1 MMNNTIRNIQLT
13 AVIFVLLSTIFAFFL
28 EVKEMYDN
36 RNIEL
41 ADLLLMFIYI
51 EVIGLVR
58 SYWETR
64 AVRITYPLVI
74 AITALARFIIL
85 QDKESDPTNLIY
97 ISLAILIVAISTVII
112 KFRNSKYLKID
123 NSRSGKL

>member
-1 MMNNTIRNIQLT
+1 MNSTIRNIQLV
-13 AVIFVLLSTIFAFFL
+13 AVLFVLFSTIIAFFL
-28 EVKEMYDN
+28 EVKDMYIRKD
-36 RNIEL
+36 IDL

-64 AVRITYPLVI
+64 SIRISYPLVI

-85 QDKESDPTNLIY
+85 QDKEGDPSNLIY
-97 ISLAILIVAISTVII
+97 ISTAILIVAIATVVIRL
-112 KFRNSKYLKID
+112 RNSKYLRLDKSKS
-123 NSRSGKL
+123 NEL

>member
-1 MMNNTIRNIQLT
+1 MNSTIRNIQLV
-13 AVIFVLLSTIFAFFL
+13 AVLFVLISTVIAFFL
-28 EVKEMYDN
+28 EVRDMYIN
-36 RNIEL
+36 RDIEL

-64 AVRITYPLVI
+64 SIRISYPLVI

-85 QDKESDPTNLIY
+85 QDKEGDPTNLIY
-97 ISLAILIVAISTVII
+97 ISGAILIVALATVVVR
-112 KFRNSKYLKID
+112 FRNSKFLNLDKSKS
-123 NSRSGKL
+123 NEL

>member
-1 MMNNTIRNIQLT
+1 MNNTIRNIQLT
-13 AVIFVLLSTIFAFFL
+13 AVLFVLISTVIAFLL

-64 AVRITYPLVI
+64 AVRISYPLVI

-85 QDKESDPTNLIY
+85 QDKEGDPTNLLY
-97 ISLAILIVAISTVII
+97 ISGAILIVALATVVVR
-112 KFRNSKYLKID
+112 FRNSKFLNLDKSKS
-123 NSRSGKL
+123 NEL

>member
-1 MMNNTIRNIQLT
+1 MNNSIRNIQLV
-13 AVIFVLLSTIFAFFL
+13 AVVIVLISTIIAFFL
-28 EVKEMYDN
+28 EMKEMYDV
-36 RNIEL
+36 RDITL

-51 EVIGLVR
+51 EIIGLVR

-97 ISLAILIVAISTVII
+97 ISLAILIVALATVII
-112 KFRNSKYLKID
+112 RFRNSRYLKIEKTKAGD
-123 NSRSGKL
+123 L

>member
-1 MMNNTIRNIQLT
+1 MNQTIRNIQLT
-13 AVIFVLLSTIFAFFL
+13 AVLIVLASTIIAFFL
-28 EVKEMYDN
+28 EITEMYMN
-36 RNIEL
+36 RDITL

-85 QDKESDPTNLIY
+85 QDKESDPSNLIY
-97 ISLAILIVAISTVII
+97 ISVAILIVAIATVII
-112 KFRNSKYLKID
+112 RFRNSKYLKIEK
-123 NSRSGKL
+123 SKSGEL

>member
-1 MMNNTIRNIQLT
+1 
-13 AVIFVLLSTIFAFFL
+13 
-28 EVKEMYDN
+28 MYIN
-36 RNIEL
+36 RDIEL

-64 AVRITYPLVI
+64 SIRISYPLVI

-85 QDKESDPTNLIY
+85 QDKEGDPANLIY
-97 ISLAILIVAISTVII
+97 ISTAILIVAIATVII
-112 KFRNSKYLKID
+112 RLRNSKYLKLD
-123 NSRSGKL
+123 KSKSNEL

>member
-1 MMNNTIRNIQLT
+1 MNQTIRNIQLT
-13 AVIFVLLSTIFAFFL
+13 AVLIVLISTIVAFFL
-28 EVKEMYDN
+28 EMKDMYVN
-36 RNIEL
+36 RDITL

-85 QDKESDPTNLIY
+85 QDKESDPSNLIY
-97 ISLAILIVAISTVII
+97 ISVAILIVAIATVII
-112 KFRNSKYLKID
+112 RFRNSKYLKIEK
-123 NSRSGKL
+123 SKSGEL

>member
-1 MMNNTIRNIQLT
+1 MSKTIRNIQLT
-13 AVIFVLLSTIFAFFL
+13 AVLILLISTVIAFII
-28 EVKEMYDN
+28 EMKTMYEN
-36 RNIEL
+36 QTITL

-51 EVIGLVR
+51 EVIGLVK

-97 ISLAILIVAISTVII
+97 ISLAILIVALATVII
-112 KFRNSKYLKID
+112 RFRNSKFLKIEK
-123 NSRSGKL
+123 SKSGEL

>member
-1 MMNNTIRNIQLT
+1 MNKTIRNIQLT
-13 AVIFVLLSTIFAFFL
+13 AVLVVLISTVIAFFL
-28 EVKEMYDN
+28 EIKEMYVN
-36 RNIEL
+36 QNITL

-51 EVIGLVR
+51 EVIGLVK

-85 QDKESDPTNLIY
+85 QDKESDPANLIY
-97 ISLAILIVAISTVII
+97 ISAAILIVAIATVVIR
-112 KFRNSKYLKID
+112 FRNSKYLKID
-123 NSRSGKL
+123 KSKSSEL

>member
-1 MMNNTIRNIQLT
+1 MNKTIRNIQLT
-13 AVIFVLLSTIFAFFL
+13 AVLVVLISTIIAFFL
-28 EVKEMYDN
+28 EMREMYIN
-36 RNIEL
+36 KNITL

-51 EVIGLVR
+51 EVIGLVK

-85 QDKESDPTNLIY
+85 QDKESDPANLIY
-97 ISLAILIVAISTVII
+97 ISVAILIVAVATVVIR
-112 KFRNSKYLKID
+112 FRNSKYLKID
-123 NSRSGKL
+123 KSKTSEL